1 MNYIHIETGE
11 YPVTA
16 EMLRARCPNVI
27 FPIPFEAPDG
37 YAIVQFGEAPALDP
51 STHKAVEAQPVE
63 QGGEWVQQWELM
75 ALTPEELDQLAAD
88 AATALE
94 AVRTAKNGEINAARL
109 AANFSTFPHAGKT
122 FACDQ
127 LSRSDIDG
135 TNGYVAL
142 YGALPVGWPGG
153 WKAVDNTYTAI
164 ADVAAWKA
172 FYSSLFA
179 AGNANFAHAQALK
192 AQLESAQ
199 TLADVEAIQW

>member
-1 MNYIHIETGE
+1 MNYINIETGE
-11 YPVTA
+11 YPIAADV
-16 EMLRARCPNVI
+16 LRSRFPNVI

-37 YAIVQFGEAPALDP
+37 YAPVTFGTIPAHDGT
-51 STHKAVEAQPVE
+51 THKVVEVPPVE
-63 QGGEWVQQWELM
+63 QGGGWVQQWEVV
-75 ALTPEELDQLAAD
+75 ALTPEELAQRAAD
-88 AATALE
+88 TATALE
-94 AVRTAKNGEINAARL
+94 AARAAKNAEINAARL
-109 AANFSTFPHAGKT
+109 AANFSTFPHAGKV

-172 FYSSLFA
+172 FYSSMFA
-179 AGNANFAHAQALK
+179 VGNANFGHAQALK
-192 AQLESAQ
+192 AQLVSAQ